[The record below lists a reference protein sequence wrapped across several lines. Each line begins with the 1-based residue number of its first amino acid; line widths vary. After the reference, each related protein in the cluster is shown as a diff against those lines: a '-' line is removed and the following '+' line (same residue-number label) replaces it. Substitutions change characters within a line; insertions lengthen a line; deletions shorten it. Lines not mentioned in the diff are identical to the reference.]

1 MIILSFYSHTLDGG
15 DFVSL
20 LYKEVDDFEAYAY
33 HQKQFKKITKKDLLG
48 KWTLFFFYPADFTFV
63 CPTELEDLQE
73 KYQEFKK
80 VNCEIYAISTDT
92 HFAHKTWH
100 DISENISKIEY
111 PMIGDPTHS
120 LTYDFDVF
128 DENDGLAQ
136 RGSFIIDPEG
146 KIVVYE
152 VNAGNVGRNA
162 DELLRRLH
170 ACQFVYEHGDNVCPA
185 KQKLGEKTIQTTIE
199 NIGKQK

>member
-33 HQKQFKKITKKDLLG
+33 HQKQFKKVTKKDLLG

-80 VNCEIYAISTDT
+80 VNCEIYVISTDT

-100 DISENISKIEY
+100 DISKNISKIEY

-162 DELLRRLH
+162 EELLRKLQ
-170 ACQFVYEHGDNVCPA
+170 AAQFVAEHGDQVCPA
-185 KQKLGEKTIQTTIE
+185 KWKPGSKTLTPSLDLVGKL
-199 NIGKQK
+199 

>member
-1 MIILSFYSHTLDGG
+1 MSM
-15 DFVSL
+15 
-20 LYKEVDDFEAYAY
+20 LYKEVEDFEAFAY

-48 KWTLFFFYPADFTFV
+48 KWNLFFFYPADFTFV

-73 KYQEFKK
+73 KYHEFK
-80 VNCEIYAISTDT
+80 NAGCEIYAISTDT

-111 PMIGDPTHS
+111 PMIGDPRHE
-120 LTYDFDVF
+120 LAYHFDIF
-128 DENDGLAQ
+128 DENEGLVQ

-152 VNAGNVGRNA
+152 VNAGNVGRNV
-162 DELLRRLH
+162 DELLRRLL
-170 ACQFVYEHGDNVCPA
+170 ACQFVYEHGNDVCPA
-185 KQKLGEKTIQTTIE
+185 KWQPGNQTIKTSIE
-199 NIGKQK
+199 NIGK

>member
-1 MIILSFYSHTLDGG
+1 M
-15 DFVSL
+15 SL

-92 HFAHKTWH
+92 HLLIRHGMIFLKTFL
-100 DISENISKIEY
+100 K
-111 PMIGDPTHS
+111 
-120 LTYDFDVF
+120 
-128 DENDGLAQ
+128 
-136 RGSFIIDPEG
+136 
-146 KIVVYE
+146 
-152 VNAGNVGRNA
+152 
-162 DELLRRLH
+162 
-170 ACQFVYEHGDNVCPA
+170 
-185 KQKLGEKTIQTTIE
+185 
-199 NIGKQK
+199 

>member
-33 HQKQFKKITKKDLLG
+33 HQKQFKKVTKKDLLG

-146 KIVVYE
+146 KIVIYE

-162 DELLRRLH
+162 DELLRRLL
-170 ACQFVYEHGDNVCPA
+170 ACQFVYKHGNDVCPA
-185 KQKLGEKTIQTTIE
+185 KWQPGNQTIKISIE
-199 NIGKQK
+199 NIGK

>member
-33 HQKQFKKITKKDLLG
+33 HQKQFKKVTKKDLLG

-80 VNCEIYAISTDT
+80 VNCVIE
-92 HFAHKTWH
+92 FPWR
-100 DISENISKIEY
+100 ELSKNTFFPEVDSIVKERAVDNMWL
-111 PMIGDPTHS
+111 MIVED
-120 LTYDFDVF
+120 
-128 DENDGLAQ
+128 
-136 RGSFIIDPEG
+136 
-146 KIVVYE
+146 
-152 VNAGNVGRNA
+152 
-162 DELLRRLH
+162 
-170 ACQFVYEHGDNVCPA
+170 
-185 KQKLGEKTIQTTIE
+185 
-199 NIGKQK
+199 

>member
-1 MIILSFYSHTLDGG
+1 M
-15 DFVSL
+15 SL

-128 DENDGLAQ
+128 DENRCL
-136 RGSFIIDPEG
+136 
-146 KIVVYE
+146 
-152 VNAGNVGRNA
+152 
-162 DELLRRLH
+162 
-170 ACQFVYEHGDNVCPA
+170 
-185 KQKLGEKTIQTTIE
+185 
-199 NIGKQK
+199 

>member
-185 KQKLGEKTIQTTIE
+185 KSKLGEKTIQTTIE
-199 NIGKQK
+199 NIGK

>member
-1 MIILSFYSHTLDGG
+1 M
-15 DFVSL
+15 SL
-20 LYKEVDDFEAYAY
+20 LYKEVDDFEVYAY
-33 HQKQFKKITKKDLLG
+33 HQKQFKKVTKKDLLG

-100 DISENISKIEY
+100 DISKNISKIEY

-185 KQKLGEKTIQTTIE
+185 KRKLGEKTIQTTIE
-199 NIGKQK
+199 NIGK

>member
-1 MIILSFYSHTLDGG
+1 M
-15 DFVSL
+15 
-20 LYKEVDDFEAYAY
+20 
-33 HQKQFKKITKKDLLG
+33 
-48 KWTLFFFYPADFTFV
+48 
-63 CPTELEDLQE
+63 
-73 KYQEFKK
+73 
-80 VNCEIYAISTDT
+80 NCEIYAISTDT

-162 DELLRRLH
+162 DEL
-170 ACQFVYEHGDNVCPA
+170 
-185 KQKLGEKTIQTTIE
+185 
-199 NIGKQK
+199 

>member
-1 MIILSFYSHTLDGG
+1 MEV

-80 VNCEIYAISTDT
+80 VNCEIYDHFLQNYPI
-92 HFAHKTWH
+92 FAHKDHWH
-100 DISENISKIEY
+100 DISENI
-111 PMIGDPTHS
+111 
-120 LTYDFDVF
+120 F
-128 DENDGLAQ
+128 
-136 RGSFIIDPEG
+136 
-146 KIVVYE
+146 
-152 VNAGNVGRNA
+152 
-162 DELLRRLH
+162 
-170 ACQFVYEHGDNVCPA
+170 
-185 KQKLGEKTIQTTIE
+185 
-199 NIGKQK
+199 

>member
-63 CPTELEDLQE
+63 WPTELEDLQE

-100 DISENISKIEY
+100 DIS
-111 PMIGDPTHS
+111 
-120 LTYDFDVF
+120 DFDVF

-170 ACQFVYEHGDNVCPA
+170 ACQFVYEQGDNVCPA
-185 KQKLGEKTIQTTIE
+185 KWKLGEKTIQTTIE
-199 NIGKQK
+199 NIGK

>member
-1 MIILSFYSHTLDGG
+1 M
-15 DFVSL
+15 SL

-33 HQKQFKKITKKDLLG
+33 HQKQFKKVTKKDLLG

-111 PMIGDPTHS
+111 PMIGDPTHT

-146 KIVVYE
+146 KIVIYE

-162 DELLRRLH
+162 DELLRRLL
-170 ACQFVYEHGDNVCPA
+170 ACQFVYKHGNDVCPA
-185 KQKLGEKTIQTTIE
+185 KWQPGNQTIKTSIE
-199 NIGKQK
+199 NIGK

>member
-1 MIILSFYSHTLDGG
+1 M
-15 DFVSL
+15 SL

-33 HQKQFKKITKKDLLG
+33 HQKQFKKVTKKDLLG

-111 PMIGDPTHS
+111 PMIGD
-120 LTYDFDVF
+120 
-128 DENDGLAQ
+128 Q

-185 KQKLGEKTIQTTIE
+185 KWKLGEKTIQTTIE
-199 NIGKQK
+199 NIGK

>member
-1 MIILSFYSHTLDGG
+1 MSM
-15 DFVSL
+15 
-20 LYKEVDDFEAYAY
+20 LYKEVDDFEAFAY

-48 KWTLFFFYPADFTFV
+48 KWNLFFFYPADFTFV

-73 KYQEFKK
+73 KYQEFK
-80 VNCEIYAISTDT
+80 NAGCEIYAISTDT

-111 PMIGDPTHS
+111 PMIGDPSHA
-120 LTYDFDVF
+120 LAYDFDIF
-128 DENDGLAQ
+128 DEKEGLVQ

-146 KIVVYE
+146 KIVIYE

-185 KQKLGEKTIQTTIE
+185 KWKLGEKTIQTTIE
-199 NIGKQK
+199 NIGKQKMTVF

>member
-1 MIILSFYSHTLDGG
+1 MCIRDR
-15 DFVSL
+15 
-20 LYKEVDDFEAYAY
+20 
-33 HQKQFKKITKKDLLG
+33 DLLG

-100 DISENISKIEY
+100 DISKNISKIEY

-120 LTYDFDVF
+120 LTYDFDEMCIRDSNTNMKITFLISNADKNPCAKNGV
-128 DENDGLAQ
+128 NDG
-136 RGSFIIDPEG
+136 S
-146 KIVVYE
+146 
-152 VNAGNVGRNA
+152 
-162 DELLRRLH
+162 
-170 ACQFVYEHGDNVCPA
+170 
-185 KQKLGEKTIQTTIE
+185 TI
-199 NIGKQK
+199 